1 MFDYTSALTQVFGYG
16 ADKTLDN
23 TTDEA
28 IRKSYYDNIII
39 TISNKEKPH
48 FLEKLFDKS
57 TPRHTESRMSVMTDG
72 IVFHEG

>member
-1 MFDYTSALTQVFGYG
+1 VFDYTSALTQVFGYG

-48 FLEKLFDKS
+48 FLESSSISQHQDILKA
-57 TPRHTESRMSVMTDG
+57 V
-72 IVFHEG
+72 